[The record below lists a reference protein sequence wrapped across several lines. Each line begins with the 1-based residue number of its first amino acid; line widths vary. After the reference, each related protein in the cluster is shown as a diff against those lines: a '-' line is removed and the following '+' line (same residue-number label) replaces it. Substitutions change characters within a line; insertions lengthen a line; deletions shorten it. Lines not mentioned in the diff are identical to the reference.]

1 MAKVDQEKLARENE
15 ILRAKIDLLEKS
27 KSEAPVDVL
36 SNEMKKIRQKG
47 KSSANRIDVKEQN
60 DHKNISLWTKAG
72 KRIGPMHPENAI
84 QTLNRFADIGI
95 YLSADMPTP
104 EQVVAYQQ
112 TAEYK
117 KLIAQEAKRRATKEK
132 SRRSGQMEKMCSEI
146 AKMSGLTVEAINNVL
161 KPEQVK
167 KNG

>member
-1 MAKVDQEKLARENE
+1 MAKVDQEKLAQENA
-15 ILRAKIDLLEKS
+15 ILKAKIEILEKS
-27 KSEAPVDVL
+27 KAEAPVDVL

-47 KSSANRIDVKEQN
+47 KSSANRIEVREQN

-72 KRIGPMHPENAI
+72 KRIGPMHPDNAI

-104 EQVVAYQQ
+104 EQVAAYQQ

-117 KLIAQEAKRRATKEK
+117 ALMAKEAKRRATKEK
-132 SRRSGQMEKMCSEI
+132 SRRSGQMDRMCAEI
-146 AKMSGLTVEAINNVL
+146 AKMSGMTVEAINNVL